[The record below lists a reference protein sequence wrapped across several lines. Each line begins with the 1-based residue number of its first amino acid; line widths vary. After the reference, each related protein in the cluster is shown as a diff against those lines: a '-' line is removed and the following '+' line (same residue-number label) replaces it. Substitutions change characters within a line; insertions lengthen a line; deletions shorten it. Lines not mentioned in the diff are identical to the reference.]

1 MLSIETLKKMLS
13 GAERSF
19 QQMQAAIAPEQKKIE
34 ELQGQ
39 AEKVYSKHY
48 INEKIQAVRTAISD
62 QLYKIF
68 AEINKA
74 ADQATDSRRFYE
86 STSFMLSRE
95 RFHEDDG
102 INASMKLA
110 AMSEYRQLA
119 LTDIYLVA
127 DAAIAE
133 NKLASLWIARLAS
146 QDKTED
152 ISEWVDLGNVQT
164 PAQAEGLKLI
174 ADIVKVKATAELSMR
189 GSVISPFSR
198 PLTPAEKLALA
209 RQATPA

>member
-19 QQMQAAIAPEQKKIE
+19 KLMQGAIRPAQDEIE
-34 ELQGQ
+34 GLQSQ
-39 AEKVYSKHY
+39 ADKVYSKHY

-102 INASMKLA
+102 INASMKLS
-110 AMSEYRQLA
+110 AMSEYAKMA
-119 LTDIYLVA
+119 LPDIHLVA
-127 DAAIAE
+127 DAAKAE
-133 NKLASLWIARLAS
+133 NKLASFWIARLAS

-164 PAQAEGLKLI
+164 PTQAEGLRLI
-174 ADIVKVKATAELSMR
+174 ADIVRVKAQAELSMR
-189 GSVISPFSR
+189 GTVISPFSR
-198 PLTPAEKLALA
+198 QLTPAEKLALA
-209 RQATPA
+209 RQAAPA

>member
-1 MLSIETLKKMLS
+1 MLSIESLKRMLE

-19 QQMQAAIAPEQKKIE
+19 KLMQGAIAPAQEEIE
-34 ELQGQ
+34 GLQSQ
-39 AEKVYSKHY
+39 ADKVYSKHY
-48 INEKIQAVRTAISD
+48 INEKIQEVRTAISD

-102 INASMKLA
+102 INASMKLSA
-110 AMSEYRQLA
+110 LNEYSKMTLP
-119 LTDIYLVA
+119 DIYLIA

-133 NKLASLWIARLAS
+133 NKLVNLWCARLAS
-146 QDKTED
+146 QDKTGD
-152 ISEWVDLGNVQT
+152 MTEWVDLGNVQT
-164 PAQAEGLKLI
+164 RTQAEGLKLI
-174 ADIVKVKATAELSMR
+174 ADVVRVKAQAEMAMR
-189 GSVISPFSR
+189 GTVISPFSR
-198 PLTPAEKLALA
+198 QLTPAEKLALA
-209 RQATPA
+209 RQAEPV

>member
-1 MLSIETLKKMLS
+1 MLSVESLRKMLE
-13 GAERSF
+13 GVERSF
-19 QQMQAAIAPEQKKIE
+19 KLMQGAIRPAQDEIE
-34 ELQGQ
+34 GLQSQ

-48 INEKIQAVRTAISD
+48 INEKIQEVRTAISD
-62 QLYKIF
+62 RLYGIF
-68 AEINKA
+68 ADINKA

-102 INASMKLA
+102 INASMKLS
-110 AMSEYRQLA
+110 AMSEYAKMA
-119 LTDIYLVA
+119 LPDIHLVA
-127 DAAIAE
+127 DAAKAE

-164 PAQAEGLKLI
+164 KTQAEGLKLI
-174 ADIVKVKATAELSMR
+174 ADIVRVKAQAELSMR
-189 GSVISPFSR
+189 GTVISPFSR
-198 PLTPAEKLALA
+198 QLTPAEKLALA

>member
-1 MLSIETLKKMLS
+1 MLSIESLKRMLE

-19 QQMQAAIAPEQKKIE
+19 KLMQGAIRPAQDEIE
-34 ELQGQ
+34 GLQSQ

-48 INEKIQAVRTAISD
+48 INEKIQEVRTAISD
-62 QLYKIF
+62 RLYGIF
-68 AEINKA
+68 ADINKA

-102 INASMKLA
+102 INASMKLS
-110 AMSEYRQLA
+110 AMSEYAKMA
-119 LTDIYLVA
+119 LPDIHLVA
-127 DAAIAE
+127 DAAKAE

-164 PAQAEGLKLI
+164 KTQAEGLKLI
-174 ADIVKVKATAELSMR
+174 ADIVRVKAQAELSMR
-189 GSVISPFSR
+189 GTVISPFSR
-198 PLTPAEKLALA
+198 QLTPAEKLALA

>member
-34 ELQGQ
+34 ELQGK

-48 INEKIQAVRTAISD
+48 INEKIQEVRTAISD
-62 QLYKIF
+62 RLYGIF

-102 INASMKLA
+102 INAGMKLA
-110 AMSEYRQLA
+110 AMSEYAKMA
-119 LTDIYLVA
+119 LPDVHLVA
-127 DAAIAE
+127 DAAKAE

-146 QDKTED
+146 QERTED
-152 ISEWVDLGNVQT
+152 IAQWVDIGNVQT
-164 PAQAEGLKLI
+164 PAQAEGLRLI
-174 ADIVKVKATAELSMR
+174 ANIIQVKATAELSMR

-198 PLTPAEKLALA
+198 PLSPAEKLALA

>member
-1 MLSIETLKKMLS
+1 MLSLETLKKMLS

-39 AEKVYSKHY
+39 AEKVYSKHF
-48 INEKIQAVRTAISD
+48 INEKIKEVRTAISD
-62 QLYKIF
+62 RLYGIF

-86 STSFMLSRE
+86 STTFMLSRE
-95 RFHEDDG
+95 RFSDDDQV
-102 INASMKLA
+102 NASMKLA
-110 AMSEYRQLA
+110 ALAEYSKMP
-119 LTDIYLVA
+119 LTDIRLVA
-127 DAAIAE
+127 DVAKAE

-164 PAQAEGLKLI
+164 PTQAEGLRLI
-174 ADIVKVKATAELSMR
+174 ADVVRVKAQAELALH
-189 GSVISPFSR
+189 GTVISPFSR

-209 RQATPA
+209 RQAAPA

>member
-1 MLSIETLKKMLS
+1 MLNIETLKKMLA

-48 INEKIQAVRTAISD
+48 INEKIQEVRASISD
-62 QLYKIF
+62 RLYKIF
-68 AEINKA
+68 SEINTA
-74 ADQATDSRRFYE
+74 AERATESRRFFE
-86 STSFMLSRE
+86 STTFMLSRE

-102 INASMKLA
+102 INAAMKLA
-110 AMSEYRQLA
+110 AMSEYVKMPLS
-119 LTDIYLVA
+119 DIYLIA
-127 DAAIAE
+127 ESAISE
-133 NKLASLWIARLAS
+133 NKLASFWIARLAS
-146 QDKTED
+146 QEKTED
-152 ISEWVDLGNVQT
+152 LSKWIDIGNVQT
-164 PAQAEGLKLI
+164 PAQAEGLRLI
-174 ADIVKVKATAELSMR
+174 ANIIQVKATAELSMR

-198 PLTPAEKLALA
+198 PLSPAEKLALA

>member
-13 GAERSF
+13 GSERAF

-48 INEKIQAVRTAISD
+48 INEKIQEVRTAISD
-62 QLYKIF
+62 RLYGIF

-102 INASMKLA
+102 INAGMKLS
-110 AMSEYRQLA
+110 AMSEYAKMA
-119 LTDIYLVA
+119 LPDIHLIA
-127 DAAIAE
+127 DAAKAE
-133 NKLASLWIARLAS
+133 NKLASFWIARLIS
-146 QDKTED
+146 QERTED

-164 PAQAEGLKLI
+164 PAQAEGLRLI
-174 ADIVKVKATAELSMR
+174 ADIVKVKATAELSLR
-189 GSVISPFSR
+189 GTVVSPFSR
-198 PLTPAEKLALA
+198 PLSPAEKLALA